1 MILSPISVRKAV
13 ESIVA
18 SWSFMESRQH
28 REISRIPVAE
38 IRDIPWSHYDDVKLC
53 FSSSLKVSLFFRIFR
68 MLYAW
73 DM

>member
-1 MILSPISVRKAV
+1 
-13 ESIVA
+13 
-18 SWSFMESRQH
+18 MESRQH

-38 IRDIPWSHYDDVKLC
+38 IREIPWSHYDYVKLC

-73 DM
+73 DMRGICDETKQAHWLLSQWS